1 LVFEKT
7 QPEAKHKANITI
19 SIADLK
25 SNKNPKIFDQLTK
38 NHKIRRKI
46 CRIIVHEM
54 IKIIGHDEI
63 TQVVID
69 KAIKYAC
76 NAAGPLKS
84 ICHHLIGD
92 IVHQIIAKIKAKE
105 NPMSVCDHL

>member
-1 LVFEKT
+1 MKIIIF
-7 QPEAKHKANITI
+7 
-19 SIADLK
+19 SIADSNANK
-25 SNKNPKIFDQLTK
+25 SPKNFDQLTK
-38 NHKIRRKI
+38 NHKIRRKV

-54 IKIIGHDEI
+54 VKIIGHDEI
-63 TQVVID
+63 THVVID

-92 IVHQIIAKIKAKE
+92 IAHRIIEKIKAKE
-105 NPMSVCDHL
+105 NPMSVCDHI